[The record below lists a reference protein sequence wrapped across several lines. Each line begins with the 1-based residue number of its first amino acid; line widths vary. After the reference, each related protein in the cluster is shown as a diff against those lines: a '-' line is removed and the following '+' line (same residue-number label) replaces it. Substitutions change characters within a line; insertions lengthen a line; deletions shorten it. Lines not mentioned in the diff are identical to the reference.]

1 MRSLLERYGT
11 VNGPEWE
18 RIVRTLSWSVSRL
31 IFTLLPLVLFVGL
44 TVAQTAGAGN
54 MSGSAGNAFCGTNMA
69 QTVQNVFDI
78 IQFGGPL
85 LGGVLTLGATV
96 ALPFTRRS
104 DWKKEMKSVRNQG
117 LLWGVIVAPLGTEIV
132 QFILNNIVVG
142 GTSCG
147 F

>member
-1 MRSLLERYGT
+1 MIPNEENAGSEEPSTVVRGGGRSIKWILLGL
-11 VNGPEWE
+11 VP
-18 RIVRTLSWSVSRL
+18 
-31 IFTLLPLVLFVGL
+31 LLLFVG
-44 TVAQTAGAGN
+44 TTAAQ
-54 MSGSAGNAFCGTNMA
+54 SSDPGSAFCSSNMA
-69 QTVQNVFDI
+69 DTIRNIFTV

-85 LGGVLTLGATV
+85 LGGALALGATAAIPV
-96 ALPFTRRS
+96 TRRS

-117 LLWGVIVAPLGTEIV
+117 VLWGVIVAPLGTEIV

>member
-1 MRSLLERYGT
+1 MKSNWNPPLAKDRCKSASAEHIIHRSAKSF
-11 VNGPEWE
+11 
-18 RIVRTLSWSVSRL
+18 IFL
-31 IFTLLPLVLFVGL
+31 ILPIMLFVGPV
-44 TVAQTAGAGN
+44 VAQ
-54 MSGSAGNAFCGTNMA
+54 SGGAGNAFCGSEMA
-69 QTVQNVFDI
+69 QTVKNIFDI

-85 LGGVLTLGATV
+85 IGGVLALGATV
-96 ALPFTRRS
+96 AVPFTRRS

>member
-1 MRSLLERYGT
+1 MGT
-11 VNGPEWE
+11 AAAQSDPGSAFCDSNMADT
-18 RIVRTLSWSVSRL
+18 IQN
-31 IFTLLPLVLFVGL
+31 IFT
-44 TVAQTAGAGN
+44 
-54 MSGSAGNAFCGTNMA
+54 
-69 QTVQNVFDI
+69 I

-85 LGGVLTLGATV
+85 IGGVLALGATV
-96 ALPFTRRS
+96 AIPFTRRS

>member
-1 MRSLLERYGT
+1 MCTQGCSGGTPARTEESPSPVRIIHGSIGLMLLA
-11 VNGPEWE
+11 
-18 RIVRTLSWSVSRL
+18 
-31 IFTLLPLVLFVGL
+31 LLPLFLFVG
-44 TVAQTAGAGN
+44 TAAAQ
-54 MSGSAGNAFCGTNMA
+54 SDPGSAFCDSNMA
-69 QTVQNVFDI
+69 GTIQNIFTI

-85 LGGVLTLGATV
+85 IGGVLALGATV
-96 ALPFTRRS
+96 AIPFARRS

-132 QFILNNIVVG
+132 QFILNNVVVG

>member
-1 MRSLLERYGT
+1 MCAQVPSGETRARTEASMSTIRIIHRSIGPILLA
-11 VNGPEWE
+11 
-18 RIVRTLSWSVSRL
+18 
-31 IFTLLPLVLFVGL
+31 LLPLILFVG
-44 TVAQTAGAGN
+44 TAAAQSN
-54 MSGSAGNAFCGTNMA
+54 PGSAFCDSNMA
-69 QTVQNVFDI
+69 DTIQNIFTV

-85 LGGVLTLGATV
+85 IGGVLALGATV
-96 ALPFTRRS
+96 AIPFTRRS

-142 GTSCG
+142 ATSCG

>member
-1 MRSLLERYGT
+1 MCAQVPAGATPASTEESMSAIRILHRSIGPILLA
-11 VNGPEWE
+11 
-18 RIVRTLSWSVSRL
+18 
-31 IFTLLPLVLFVGL
+31 LLPLVLFVG
-44 TVAQTAGAGN
+44 TAAAQ
-54 MSGSAGNAFCGTNMA
+54 SDPGSAFCDSNMA
-69 QTVQNVFDI
+69 DTIQNIFTI

-85 LGGVLTLGATV
+85 IGSVLFLGATV
-96 ALPFTRRS
+96 AIPFTRRS
-104 DWKKEMKSVRNQG
+104 DRKKEMKSIRNQG

>member
-1 MRSLLERYGT
+1 MTTIEDHSGSANRQHTTVATLPGLL
-11 VNGPEWE
+11 
-18 RIVRTLSWSVSRL
+18 VRVGIL
-31 IFTLLPLVLFVGL
+31 LLPLLLFVGPV
-44 TVAQTAGAGN
+44 VAQ
-54 MSGSAGNAFCGTNMA
+54 SGDAGNAFCGSNMA
-69 QTVQNVFDI
+69 QTVKNIFDI

-85 LGGVLTLGATV
+85 IGGALSLGATV
-96 ALPFTRRS
+96 AIPFTRRS